1 MEKEKYHLL
10 KRMLSFEQKLALLIV
25 GFDAANVLAL
35 RGFEDGHEVVEL
47 FLELGADGGF
57 ECSGVEWREEGSQ
70 EGRRRRGHEF
80 VATRDGLASGQQ

>member
-35 RGFEDGHEVVEL
+35 
-47 FLELGADGGF
+47 
-57 ECSGVEWREEGSQ
+57 
-70 EGRRRRGHEF
+70 
-80 VATRDGLASGQQ
+80 